1 MAAPANVQWTI
12 TLSWKGCWQVLG
24 GSFYSLLLHRDVDI
38 LCLELYAGKVHNCCC
53 QNIKLQGVE
62 CIQVL
67 SVWLDS
73 IHAIYPKMRALFA
86 LLIQTGQYVCTKIGR
101 LFDLLAKLDGSSPVS
116 LWDVDGGDS
125 SSKCWVWEG
134 TSLTGKLFFWHSKEC
149 PIFLGSQEFWKAG
162 ILVSISAVL
171 QGIRKAWRRKGFAVP
186 KWARTS
192 HCADSLYALA
202 IGVCVLC

>member
-1 MAAPANVQWTI
+1 MDTPASYGCPCQCAVNYNIVLERLLASSGGIILLVTAAQ
-12 TLSWKGCWQVLG
+12 GCRYPLPGV
-24 GSFYSLLLHRDVDI
+24 V
-38 LCLELYAGKVHNCCC
+38 AGKVYNCCC

-149 PIFLGSQEFWKAG
+149 PIFLGSQEF
-162 ILVSISAVL
+162 
-171 QGIRKAWRRKGFAVP
+171 
-186 KWARTS
+186 
-192 HCADSLYALA
+192 
-202 IGVCVLC
+202 